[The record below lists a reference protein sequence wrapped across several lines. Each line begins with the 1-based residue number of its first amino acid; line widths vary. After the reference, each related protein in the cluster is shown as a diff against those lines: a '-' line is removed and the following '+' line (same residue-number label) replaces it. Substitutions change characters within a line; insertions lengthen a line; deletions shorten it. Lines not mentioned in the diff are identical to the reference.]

1 MNQSNSLTAWP
12 DLLLADRGTVNHK
25 SEGRFKTKQEK
36 KACLEVEHP
45 PPNRV

>member
-36 KACLEVEHP
+36 ACLQVEHP